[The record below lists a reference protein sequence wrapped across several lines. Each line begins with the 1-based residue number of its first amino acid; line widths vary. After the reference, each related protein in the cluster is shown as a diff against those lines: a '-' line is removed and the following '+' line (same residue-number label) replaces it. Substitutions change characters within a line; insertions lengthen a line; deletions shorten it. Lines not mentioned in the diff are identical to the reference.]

1 MPGKPGQQVPAPYA
15 PVIVAKSG
23 RAIPQPHTADVFAIL
38 GIGCWVVAAV
48 IGSCVVFGYS
58 DLVSSD
64 YRIGEWFDSIG
75 LGNAVLVKAATVW
88 HYAGGPGGS
97 FVLALV
103 ATVWLFIANRRG
115 WALYVVVCG
124 IGGLVISEVL
134 KKTIDRARPSW
145 PDPAIVESGGSFPS
159 GHSMAGIYVWA
170 VVGIVLMYLLRR
182 PLGTVIGWC
191 LIVFGI
197 LMAPSRLILG
207 VHWPSD
213 VVGGWMLA
221 LGWVLLVSACAVVL
235 VARRNPQGRSVP
247 DENQVV
253 TST

>member
-1 MPGKPGQQVPAPYA
+1 MPASSVPQAPAAFA

-23 RAIPQPHTADVFAIL
+23 RAIPQPRSADAFAIL
-38 GIGCWVVAAV
+38 GVACWVVAAV
-48 IGSCVVFGYS
+48 IGALVVSGYTN
-58 DLVSSD
+58 LAASD
-64 YRIGEWFDSIG
+64 YRIGSWFDSLG
-75 LGNAVLVKAATVW
+75 LGDAVLVKAATIW
-88 HYAGGPGGS
+88 HYAGGPPGS
-97 FVLALV
+97 FVLAVV
-103 ATVWLFIANRRG
+103 ATVWLFFANRRG
-115 WALYVVVCG
+115 WALYVLVGGV
-124 IGGLVISEVL
+124 GGLLISELL

-145 PDPAIVESGGSFPS
+145 PDPTIIESGGSFPS

-182 PLGTVIGWC
+182 PLGTVVGWC
-191 LIVFGI
+191 FIVFGV

-221 LGWVLLVSACAVVL
+221 LGWVLLVSACAVVI
-235 VARRNPQGRSVP
+235 VARRNPHGRSVP
-247 DENQVV
+247 AEDPAV

>member
-1 MPGKPGQQVPAPYA
+1 MPS
-15 PVIVAKSG
+15 PV

-134 KKTIDRARPSW
+134 KRRSIVLVPSW

-197 LMAPSRLILG
+197 LMAPSRLILESIG
-207 VHWPSD
+207 QVTW
-213 VVGGWMLA
+213 LA
-221 LGWVLLVSACAVVL
+221 AGCSPWAGFCS
-235 VARRNPQGRSVP
+235 SVRVQSSSLQ
-247 DENQVV
+247 DEIRKAGPYRMK
-253 TST
+253 TKL